1 MAIADVTKMVKDAH
15 DSGKLLIGSRSVAR
29 GLKSGKISHVVLA
42 SNCPEGC
49 KKEVASAG
57 GPKVDVIE
65 SKSDSVRL
73 GETCGKPFTVLMVGI
88 VKK

>member
-1 MAIADVTKMVKDAH
+1 MSDVTKTIKDAH

-29 GLKSGKISHVVLA
+29 GIKSGKVTHVVLA
-42 SNCPEGC
+42 SNCPDDC
-49 KKEVASAG
+49 KRKVIAAG
-57 GPKVDVIE
+57 SKIDVIE

-88 VKK
+88 KK